1 MYKIAICEDN
11 IEQREYI
18 KNLIIENNY
27 FDNNEIEIFS
37 SGENLLVAYESG
49 LRFSIILL
57 DMQMNGI
64 DGIETAKVIR
74 KYDKNVRIV
83 IITSII
89 EYAVEGYGINAS
101 DFILKPIDV
110 LKFNKVMS
118 SVIEKLNKEECD
130 VYEVQMRDIT
140 RFVKLSEVLYFESD
154 RKKVRIH
161 CSNEVMISNEGI
173 SEVEKRLLNSE
184 FVRISRFY
192 LVNMKYIKAIEV
204 DEINLTDGTRLKYSL
219 NFQKVIKESYM
230 NFMMGDI

>member
-18 KNLIIENNY
+18 KNLIIDNNY

-37 SGENLLVAYESG
+37 SVENILVAYESG

-57 DMQMNGI
+57 DMQMDGI

-110 LKFNKVMS
+110 LKFKV
-118 SVIEKLNKEECD
+118 
-130 VYEVQMRDIT
+130 
-140 RFVKLSEVLYFESD
+140 
-154 RKKVRIH
+154 
-161 CSNEVMISNEGI
+161 
-173 SEVEKRLLNSE
+173 LL
-184 FVRISRFY
+184 
-192 LVNMKYIKAIEV
+192 
-204 DEINLTDGTRLKYSL
+204 T
-219 NFQKVIKESYM
+219 
-230 NFMMGDI
+230 